1 MPRVAV
7 CVCTS
12 NRAPLLGRVL
22 GVIERI
28 ELGELAA
35 KDIAVLV
42 VDNRPEDGRARA
54 VCEGLAPKLP
64 MPLVVVDE
72 PTPGISFARNR
83 AVAEARALGA
93 DFVAFVDDDDIP
105 RPDWLWRLVSRQR
118 ETGADMVFG
127 SWRLPDSPQTPRWL
141 ERTRYF
147 RPPRPDDRNR
157 FGLPG
162 WAGAYNVLL
171 SRPLLDRL
179 AEEGDVFRAEFAHC
193 GGEDGDLFIRAN
205 RAGAAHACA
214 HDSVVVRAWEPHR
227 MTLRGVLRRGF
238 LLGGSRARLARAHLP
253 AAQARGLARASWR
266 KLGKAVLGLPAA
278 GWRRAPAADA
288 LVKLAGS
295 LGEIHAWAGLR
306 YGYYQRRRG

>member
-12 NRAPLLGRVL
+12 NRAPLLARVL
-22 GVIERI
+22 DAIERV
-28 ELGELAA
+28 EPSELAA
-35 KDIAVLV
+35 EDIVV
-42 VDNRPEDGRARA
+42 VIVDNRPEDGRARA
-54 VCEGLAPKLP
+54 VCEGFAPKLP
-64 MPLVVVDE
+64 MPLVAVDE

-83 AVAEARALGA
+83 AAAEAHARDA

-105 RPDWLWRLVSRQR
+105 QPDWLWRLVRRQR
-118 ETGADMVFG
+118 ETEADLVFG
-127 SWRLPDSPQTPRWL
+127 TWRLPDSPRLPRWL

-147 RPPRPDDRNR
+147 RPPRRDDRNR

-171 SRPLLDRL
+171 SRRLLDRF

-193 GGEDGDLFIRAN
+193 GGEDSDLFIRAS
-205 RAGAAHACA
+205 RAGFAHACA

-238 LLGGSRARLARAHLP
+238 LLGGSRAHLARAHLP

-266 KLGKAVLGLPAA
+266 KLGKAVIGLPAA
-278 GWRRAPAADA
+278 GWGGARAADA
-288 LVKLAGS
+288 LVRLAGS

-306 YGYYQRRRG
+306 YGYYRRRRG